1 MSSAKPNGQEKLKDK
16 VALVTGA
23 GHGIGRAICSC
34 LAGCGARLVVNDI
47 NPELAHRAV
56 AELTADGAD
65 AIAMIADVSHADE
78 VARLVAGTADIR
90 GRIDILVNNAGGTL
104 GEPTF
109 QNFSDED
116 DAFIERVLRL
126 NLVSAILC
134 ARASIP
140 HMMRQKAGCILNI
153 SSSVALSGDAKF
165 VVYSAAKGG
174 IISLTRSLA
183 RDMAPYGIRVNC
195 VVPGTINSGNRPPE
209 YLERQTRR
217 VPLGRAGAPE
227 EVARTIAFLVSDAA
241 SFVTGQVLAVNG
253 GQTMQ

>member
-1 MSSAKPNGQEKLKDK
+1 MIAANSPEALKDR
-16 VALVTGA
+16 VALITGG

-47 NPELAHRAV
+47 NPERARRAV
-56 AELTADGAD
+56 AELAADGAD
-65 AIAMIADVSHADE
+65 ALAMIADVSRSDE
-78 VARLVAGTADIR
+78 VARLVDGTKESR
-90 GRIDILVNNAGGTL
+90 GAIDILVNNAGGTL
-104 GEPTF
+104 QEQTF

-116 DAFIERVLRL
+116 DAFIERILRL
-126 NLVSAILC
+126 NLLGAILC
-134 ARASIP
+134 ARAVIP
-140 HMMRQKAGCILNI
+140 HMRRQKAGCIINI

-183 RDMAPYGIRVNC
+183 RDMAPHGVRVNC

-209 YLERQTRR
+209 YLERQIRR

-227 EVARTIAFLVSDAA
+227 EVARTIAFLASDAA

-253 GQTMQ
+253 GQSMQ